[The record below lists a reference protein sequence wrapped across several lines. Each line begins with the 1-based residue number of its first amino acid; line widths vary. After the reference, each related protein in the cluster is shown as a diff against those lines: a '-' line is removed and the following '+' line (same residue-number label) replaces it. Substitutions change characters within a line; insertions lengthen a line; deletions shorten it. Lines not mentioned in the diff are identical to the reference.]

1 MRCER
6 GYTKQ
11 LPDLAVWFDSSKA
24 PGAVIA
30 ESGGRREDRQKMILE
45 AWRDALWSPRYA
57 AIRYDCASDSVAQ
70 WITRLARKVGLTRS
84 GFVARVQTTAEQIA
98 ALSPAAPANEPAV
111 DDPKPASAAAPV
123 EPEPTDDPPP
133 PAPAAAALPR
143 PSVPAPTPRPAPQP
157 ETAEAAAERERRYRE
172 ILGMDDETPRRR
184 WRRRG

>member
-111 DDPKPASAAAPV
+111 DDPKPASGAAPV

-133 PAPAAAALPR
+133 PAPAGRAHRCQRARADWARPR
-143 PSVPAPTPRPAPQP
+143 S
-157 ETAEAAAERERRYRE
+157 ERSRA
-172 ILGMDDETPRRR
+172 
-184 WRRRG
+184 